1 MHVFI
6 FPQALGQ
13 VNNSAASF
21 RRSLDLEPTSE
32 TIRSIYMAA
41 LCELRL
47 EEVLKERS
55 QKLELTK
62 KKLDQ
67 FYNNLDLVRQNQLLV
82 DGSSSSRPTEDEFQI
97 SGMKQSQ
104 PRGGKKGR
112 KKKTKTRKKR
122 GKGPK
127 TKLKSGKEEKEKVT
141 ESTEPSVDAG
151 VVEMDSNRPSGAD
164 YLEQALDDALLV
176 KNQSNESSPLPD
188 NLAAKN
194 DNAGP
199 SPEKRRRSKLRLV
212 LRPLSV
218 EEKCCSEHF
227 TLPEC
232 HGISCSNP
240 DTISDNVVQSSNQ
253 HGPVCD
259 TDIPSQDSSCV
270 ASNACRQNY
279 YSNTS
284 LSNQMC
290 QPHLHEHV
298 VQSHQVVF
306 SGISEALDCV
316 LSDGQKGNCVKG
328 HQPAKSKRPENHE
341 ETRHDPTLLDELQD
355 QASSEPITHS
365 KSRPRIV
372 IRTTDDPPSQPTTR
386 KLQPKRVDP
395 SEETSVFHH
404 LGDSTGVS
412 NVILSETMKHGG
424 HVDIAE
430 YPSSYRSLAFLPY
443 NPLPVQLEE
452 VVFPDRSH
460 PLASFDDPYWPSK
473 GECLDLVSALR
484 VTGVVSGFTGT
495 FLNPEARGAK

>member
-1 MHVFI
+1 MSV

-13 VNNSAASF
+13 VNNSVASF

-32 TIRSIYMAA
+32 TIHSIYMAA

-55 QKLELTK
+55 HKLELTK

-67 FYNNLDLVRQNQLLV
+67 FYNNLDLVRQNQLVV
-82 DGSSSSRPTEDEFQI
+82 DTSSPLRSTEDGFQM
-97 SGMKQSQ
+97 SGVKQSL
-104 PRGGKKGR
+104 PRDGKSGH
-112 KKKTKTRKKR
+112 KKTKIRKEG
-122 GKGPK
+122 GKGAK
-127 TKLKSGKEEKEKVT
+127 TKLRSGGKEKKEVT
-141 ESTEPSVDAG
+141 ESTEPSVDPSA
-151 VVEMDSNRPSGAD
+151 VEKDSNRPSGAD
-164 YLEQALDDALLV
+164 YLEQALDDAVLV
-176 KNQSNESSPLPD
+176 KNQSNESSPLPG
-188 NLAAKN
+188 NLVTKN
-194 DNAGP
+194 DTASP
-199 SPEKRRRSKLRLV
+199 APEKRRRSNLRLV

-218 EEKCCSEHF
+218 EEKCCSEHL

-232 HGISCSNP
+232 LGVSCSNP
-240 DTISDNVVQSSNQ
+240 DAVSDSTLQSSNQ
-253 HGPVCD
+253 HCHICD

-270 ASNACRQNY
+270 TNNACRCNY
-279 YSNTS
+279 FSNMS

-298 VQSHQVVF
+298 VQSHQDVF

-316 LSDGQKGNCVKG
+316 LSDGNCMKS
-328 HQPAKSKRPENHE
+328 HQQAKSKRPENHK
-341 ETRHDPTLLDELQD
+341 ETKHDPTLLNELQD
-355 QASSEPITHS
+355 QASIEPITHS
-365 KSRPRIV
+365 KGPPRIV
-372 IRTTDDPPSQPTTR
+372 IRTTNDPPSQPTTHTP
-386 KLQPKRVDP
+386 QPKHIDP

-404 LGDSTGVS
+404 LDDSTGVS
-412 NVILSETMKHGG
+412 NVILSKQGG
-424 HVDIAE
+424 RVDIAE
-430 YPSSYRSLAFLPY
+430 YPSSYRSLEFLPY

>member
-1 MHVFI
+1 MRVSV

-13 VNNSAASF
+13 VNSSVASF
-21 RRSLDLEPTSE
+21 RHSLDLDPTSE

-55 QKLELTK
+55 HKLELTK

-67 FYNNLDLVRQNQLLV
+67 FYDNLDLVRQNQLVV
-82 DGSSSSRPTEDEFQI
+82 DGSSPSRSTEDEFQI
-97 SGMKQSQ
+97 SGVKQSQ
-104 PRGGKKGR
+104 PRSGKSGR
-112 KKKTKTRKKR
+112 KKKTKMRKEG
-122 GKGPK
+122 GKGAK
-127 TKLKSGKEEKEKVT
+127 TKLKSGGEEKEEVT
-141 ESTEPSVDAG
+141 ESTEPSVDPGA
-151 VVEMDSNRPSGAD
+151 VDRPSGAD
-164 YLEQALDDALLV
+164 YLEQALDDAVSV
-176 KNQSNESSPLPD
+176 KNQSNESSPLPG
-188 NLAAKN
+188 NFTTKN
-194 DNAGP
+194 DSVSPA
-199 SPEKRRRSKLRLV
+199 PEKRRRSKLRLV

-232 HGISCSNP
+232 LGVSCSNS
-240 DTISDNVVQSSNQ
+240 DIVSDSTIQSSNQ
-253 HGPVCD
+253 HCHICD
-259 TDIPSQDSSCV
+259 NDIPSQDGSCV
-270 ASNACRQNY
+270 TNNACRCSY
-279 YSNTS
+279 FSNTS

-298 VQSHQVVF
+298 VQSHQDVF

-316 LSDGQKGNCVKG
+316 LSDGNCVKS
-328 HQPAKSKRPENHE
+328 HQHVKSKRQENHE
-341 ETRHDPTLLDELQD
+341 EMKHDPTLLDELQD
-355 QASSEPITHS
+355 QANTEPITRS
-365 KSRPRIV
+365 NKSPPRIV
-372 IRTTDDPPSQPTTR
+372 IRTTENPPSQPSTHTPH
-386 KLQPKRVDP
+386 PKHIDP

-404 LGDSTGVS
+404 LDDSTGVS
-412 NVILSETMKHGG
+412 NVILSETMKQGG
-424 HVDIAE
+424 RVDIAE
-430 YPSSYRSLAFLPY
+430 YPSSYRSLEFLPY